1 VNDEPLP
8 QRTFEESPH
17 DMTYLPARYDSSR
30 AMLWLVNAAV
40 LTSAGGCGSFSRQ
53 PADHER
59 PAVAAVT
66 PEPAARAAA
75 RPGEPTVV
83 EFPQE
88 SWQAAG
94 IDIQPARVGRL
105 DQLVAVTGKVMLNE
119 DRVAHIFPLVDGRVN
134 AVKVGLGDRVKK
146 GQIMAIIQSRE
157 VGDSMLRLVQD
168 RLQLSFALRKN
179 EWVQAV
185 AANSRTLIEL
195 LRANAPVEQVET
207 EMRNKPLGEYREKL
221 MTAYIANDTAKKNL
235 DRLTPLQGQGI
246 VAARQLFEAEAAW
259 TTTRAT
265 LKSLLEQIEQDA
277 HQAAILAAQHVEE
290 LQTRIVVD
298 KTALRILGFA
308 DADIADIDPSR
319 GEDLAHCPV
328 HAPFDGTVVSKD
340 VVLLEHVGPSNQILG
355 IADLGSVWLTADIY
369 EDQIPILREIED
381 ATVSFRSAAWP
392 DKTFTAKVF
401 YTGDIVDAETRTV
414 SMRAVADNA
423 AGLLKPGMFV
433 TVELPGS
440 MQASI
445 VQVPR
450 SAILEHEGRSFVFV
464 HSGGDVFESRQ
475 ITVGRSTPQAAE
487 ITSGIT
493 SGENVVVAGGFALK
507 SRMLADLL
515 EE

>member
-1 VNDEPLP
+1 
-8 QRTFEESPH
+8 
-17 DMTYLPARYDSSR
+17 MTIFQGCNFDRWHILS
-30 AMLWLVNAAV
+30 LVGGIV
-40 LTSAGGCGSFSRQ
+40 LLSAPGCGFFSGA
-53 PADHER
+53 PADHAQ
-59 PAVAAVT
+59 PAAPMDVT
-66 PEPAARAAA
+66 APEPIAGNSS
-75 RPGEPTVV
+75 RPSETTLI

-88 SWQAAG
+88 SWLAAG
-94 IDIQPARVGRL
+94 IDIQPAKVSRL
-105 DQLVAVTGKVMLNE
+105 DQPVTVTGKVMLNE
-119 DRVAHIFPLVDGRVN
+119 DRVAHIFPLVDGRVD

-146 GQIMAIIQSRE
+146 GQVMAIIQSRE

-168 RLQLSFALRKN
+168 RLQLSFAIRKN
-179 EWVQAV
+179 EWIQAV
-185 AANSRTLIEL
+185 AANSRTLIDL
-195 LRANAPVEQVET
+195 LRANASIEQVEA

-277 HQAAILAAQHVEE
+277 HQAAILAAQNVEE
-290 LQTRIVVD
+290 LQTRIAVD
-298 KTALRILGFA
+298 ETALKILGFA
-308 DADIADIDPSR
+308 DADIADIDPSQ

-369 EDQIPILREIED
+369 EDQVPLLHGIED

-392 DKTFTAKVF
+392 DKTFTARVF

-414 SMRAVADNA
+414 SMRAIADNA
-423 AGLLKPGMFV
+423 AGSLKPGMFV

-440 MQASI
+440 TQST
-445 VQVPR
+445 VLQVPR
-450 SAILEHEGRSFVFV
+450 PAILEHEGRSFVFV
-464 HSGGDVFESRQ
+464 HSGGDVFECRRV
-475 ITVGRSTPQAAE
+475 TVGRSTPQAAE
-487 ITSGIT
+487 ITSGVK
-493 SGENVVVAGGFALK
+493 SGESVVVAGGFALK
-507 SRMLADLL
+507 SRMLAELL